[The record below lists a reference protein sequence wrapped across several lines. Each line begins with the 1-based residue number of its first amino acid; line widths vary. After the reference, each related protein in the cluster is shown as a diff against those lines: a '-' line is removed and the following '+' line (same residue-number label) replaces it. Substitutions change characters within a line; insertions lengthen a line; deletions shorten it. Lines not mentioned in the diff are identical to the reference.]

1 MELVVAT
8 GNPHKVEE
16 IRAILADVDPS
27 LRVLGLH
34 EVGGPFPEPAETG
47 ATFEENATIKARAYA
62 AATGRLCLAD
72 DSGLEIDALGGRPGV
87 ISSHYSTDG
96 RETGADRATRDAMNT
111 SRVLRELEGVPPAER
126 GARFRCVV
134 VVAGAGVDITELSLA
149 DTIVSAGAGIAG
161 SEMGRGLKGP
171 APQGKGPDHLGKGPD
186 LECKGP
192 VPECKGNGRV
202 WTGPVVVAIAHGV
215 FPGRIGVPP
224 DVPRGGGGF
233 GYDPIF
239 LAGPD
244 YARTSAELSAAEKH
258 AVSHRGA
265 ALRALAALLRDGPG
279 PLTRHADTDGGPD
292 GGSDGGDRLDLD
304 VDR

>member
-62 AATGRLCLAD
+62 AATGRVCLAD
-72 DSGLEIDALGGRPGV
+72 DSGLEVDALGGRPGV

-96 RETGADRATRDAMNT
+96 RETGTDRATRDAMNT
-111 SRVLRELEGVPPAER
+111 ARVLRELEGVPPEER

-134 VVAGAGVDITELSLA
+134 VVAVPGGVLHRAE
-149 DTIVSAGAGIAG
+149 GI
-161 SEMGRGLKGP
+161 
-171 APQGKGPDHLGKGPD
+171 
-186 LECKGP
+186 
-192 VPECKGNGRV
+192 
-202 WTGPVVVAIAHGV
+202 

-224 DVPRGGGGF
+224 AVPRGGGGF

-239 LAGPD
+239 LVGPD

-265 ALRALAALLRDGPG
+265 ALRALATLLRDGPG
-279 PLTRHADTDGGPD
+279 PLTRHADADPD
-292 GGSDGGDRLDLD
+292 AGSDGGDGLDLD